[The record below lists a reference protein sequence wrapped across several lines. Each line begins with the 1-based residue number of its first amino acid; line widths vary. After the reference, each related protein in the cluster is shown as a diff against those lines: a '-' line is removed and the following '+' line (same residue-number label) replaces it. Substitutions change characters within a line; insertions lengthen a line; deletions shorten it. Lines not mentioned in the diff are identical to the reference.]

1 LYIHCISQFD
11 PDNFILQFIKKS
23 TLFIFRSRYLLYF
36 LQSFQ

>member
-1 LYIHCISQFD
+1 LYIHFISQFD
-11 PDNFILQFIKKS
+11 PDNFILHIKKS